1 MKIGDLVEKFAGNLD
16 TGALGVVLDVDPEL
30 APTIEVLVEGRTQN
44 WYQEYVRP
52 IKNTRTRTEQ
62 SPKENI

>member
-52 IKNTRTRTEQ
+52 IKDTCTRTWQ
-62 SPKENI
+62 SLKDSN